1 MSTVPHEAASTTDQ
15 PLANLLF
22 DYHGADIILRSQ
34 DCFHFRVPQTSI
46 INNSVILGDIIR
58 KTLESNGDANPEAS
72 LPVVQLP
79 ERGEILRCLLTFIYP
94 VTPLLP
100 STPEEVMELLSVAQ
114 KYQMEVA
121 STHIRGS
128 IGRQNSLPTQRLESA
143 LHIYSLAQKYGLRT
157 EALQAAQAI
166 LLKQSMTIEDLDN
179 KLDIMS
185 GASLY
190 ELWKYYER
198 VRTILASD
206 LTEFRRTFACGTI
219 TGLRCKELCSQIP
232 SWLYYYIESIKR
244 NPNLFD
250 SAGLNTAMVCH
261 IKRMA
266 NHLGCECASIPAQ
279 TIGEFWE
286 ALASVVHGSFGKAST
301 VHMQSYRAAKGA
313 KLLTGRVSSI
323 SRTGSR

>member
-1 MSTVPHEAASTTDQ
+1 MSTVPHESASTTDQ

-22 DYHGADIILRSQ
+22 DYPSVDIILRSQ
-34 DCFHFRVPQTSI
+34 DCFHFRVPQTTI
-46 INNSVILGDIIR
+46 VNNSVILGDIIR
-58 KTLESNGDANPEAS
+58 KALKSTDDANPEES
-72 LPVVQLP
+72 LMVVQLP

-100 STPEEVMELLSVAQ
+100 STPEDVMELLSVTQ
-114 KYQMEVA
+114 KYQMEAA

-128 IGRQNSLPTQRLESA
+128 ISLQNSLPLQRLESA

-166 LLKQSMTIEDLDN
+166 LLKQPMTIEALGN
-179 KLDIMS
+179 ELDIMS

-198 VRTILASD
+198 VRAILASD
-206 LTEFRRTFACGTI
+206 LTEFRRSFACGTI
-219 TGLRCKELCSQIP
+219 TGLRCEEICSQIP
-232 SWLYYYIESIKR
+232 SWLYSYIESIKR
-244 NPNLFD
+244 DPNLFD
-250 SAGLNTAMVCH
+250 SARLNTTMVCH
-261 IKRMA
+261 IKRMV
-266 NHLGCECASIPAQ
+266 NRPSCECASIPAQ

-286 ALASVVHGSFGKAST
+286 ALASVVHGSFEKASAIH
-301 VHMQSYRAAKGA
+301 VQSYRTTKGA
-313 KLLTGRVSSI
+313 KLLIGRVSSI